1 MNRLI
6 ALLVAGSALAVAA
19 PAFAAD
25 LNEPIPAAP
34 VAESYVEAT
43 AFDWTGAYIGATVGY
58 GWGEYDVSS
67 GGASGQF
74 DVDGFT
80 GGLYAGYN
88 YAVTPN
94 VIVGGEIDAM
104 VGPGEDF
111 SVGGTDVSTDTLFF
125 GTARAR
131 LGYAFDSVMVYG
143 TGGLAWGMGEAD
155 FNGDSDSNFHVG
167 WTLGGGIE
175 AALTE
180 NVTARAE
187 YLYVDTSEETYTA
200 GGTSANADL
209 DGHIVRLGV
218 GYKF

>member
-19 PAFAAD
+19 PAYAAD

-34 VAESYVEAT
+34 VAEPYAEAT

-58 GWGEYDVSS
+58 GWGEYDVDTGTGS
-67 GGASGQF
+67 GSF
-74 DVDGFT
+74 DADGFT

-94 VIVGGEIDAM
+94 WIAGAEIDAM
-104 VGPGEDF
+104 FGPGEDF
-111 SVGGTDVSTDTLFF
+111 SVGGTDVSTSTLFF

-131 LGYAFDSVMVYG
+131 LGYAFDSVMIYG
-143 TGGLAWGMGEAD
+143 TGGLAWGVGEAE
-155 FNGDSDSNFHVG
+155 FAGGSDSNFHVG
-167 WTLGGGIE
+167 WTVGGGIE

-180 NVTARAE
+180 NITARAE
-187 YLYVDTSEETYTA
+187 YLYVDTSEESYSA
-200 GGTSANADL
+200 GGDSADADL
-209 DGHIVRLGV
+209 DGHIVRMGV